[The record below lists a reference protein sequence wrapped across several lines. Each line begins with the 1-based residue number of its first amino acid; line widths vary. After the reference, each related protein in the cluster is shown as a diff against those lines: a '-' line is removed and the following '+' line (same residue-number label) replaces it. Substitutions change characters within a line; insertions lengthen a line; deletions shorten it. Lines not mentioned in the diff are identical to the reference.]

1 MLLDHTLW
9 EEPLKEVNCLISFQD
24 LLSRWRIRIVFN
36 SFKSLAF
43 VLLGVSY
50 VFIEHEDTAALQLLS
65 ADHST
70 SKEYLQNGILGL
82 SEQTIE
88 LIALGY
94 CHGFDHGIS
103 LLAVPHEYHVSE
115 LLRSVSL
122 LGILTGTALD
132 FLDISW
138 VTIGPTMTARLV
150 ISSLGEQEGVQL
162 VVLQEFLA
170 QVIR

>member
-1 MLLDHTLW
+1 M
-9 EEPLKEVNCLISFQD
+9 Q
-24 LLSRWRIRIVFN
+24 SRCR
-36 SFKSLAF
+36 SLR
-43 VLLGVSY
+43 
-50 VFIEHEDTAALQLLS
+50 
-65 ADHST
+65 
-70 SKEYLQNGILGL
+70 
-82 SEQTIE
+82 EQTIE

-162 VVLQEFLA
+162 VVL
-170 QVIR
+170 